1 MLEQRPPATNH
12 RHKHQRRK
20 AAGLVGR
27 YVCMEVH
34 RGAAMNTRNAMQ
46 LKALINNKAKAAHVS
61 KHSYA
66 ADITFRETLD
76 VVRDLTSVVFA

>member
-1 MLEQRPPATNH
+1 
-12 RHKHQRRK
+12 
-20 AAGLVGR
+20 
-27 YVCMEVH
+27 
-34 RGAAMNTRNAMQ
+34 MNTRNAMQ

-76 VVRDLTSVVFA
+76 VVCDLTSVVFM